1 MKPAIPLRNAVLV
14 SGCLLGFRC
23 AQGDDWKPVIR
34 RNGVTDPYD
43 AGWQL
48 SSNCIPE
55 TDRLLPSTDHQMTF
69 QTLRR
74 ILYFVRRSCMKPSV

>member
-48 SSNCIPE
+48 SSNCIESGSGRE
-55 TDRLLPSTDHQMTF
+55 TINGKTWADRQLADRGEKLACSSSP
-69 QTLRR
+69 
-74 ILYFVRRSCMKPSV
+74 